1 MVTCAC
7 QEAIEIAAT
16 GDVVGAFLGLLY
28 GEAAAITVDV
38 AIELLQLA
46 EAYDLKELVTQ
57 VASESRFG

>member
-1 MVTCAC
+1 MTCPC

-28 GEAAAITVDV
+28 GEAADITVDV